1 MIYIAGTQNL
11 DVDWRIFREIY
22 IRIIFVLFA
31 LESSE
36 RREETL
42 SVEVLTIKDSYS
54 LCNIRCKIV
63 SADMEI
69 FVLLPAQN
77 VKKLK
82 LKDHS
87 KFRIYPP
94 W

>member
-1 MIYIAGTQNL
+1 M
-11 DVDWRIFREIY
+11 
-22 IRIIFVLFA
+22 FVLLA

-42 SVEVLTIKDSYS
+42 SVEVLTIKASYS

-63 SADMEI
+63 STDMEV
-69 FVLLPAQN
+69 FVLLPEQN

-87 KFRIYPP
+87 KLRIYPL

>member
-1 MIYIAGTQNL
+1 M
-11 DVDWRIFREIY
+11 
-22 IRIIFVLFA
+22 FVLLA

-36 RREETL
+36 RRDETL
-42 SVEVLTIKDSYS
+42 SVEVLTIKASYS
-54 LCNIRCKIV
+54 LSNIRCKIV
-63 SADMEI
+63 STDMEV
-69 FVLLPAQN
+69 FVLLPEQN

-87 KFRIYPP
+87 KLRIYPP